1 MRICPSCK
9 TQAAEGAKFC
19 RKCGGALVPEEAA
32 TPQTVAKRQLLEA
45 RLKAEPQNTDL
56 LEEYSDLLLSVGLVE
71 EALVQLHTITEIGR
85 GNEALLLKIAEAY
98 RTIQQWDKAAAHI
111 RLALEVSAN
120 KSPLYERLANVL
132 LEGGRKEDAVQA
144 LAEQAKLTREN
155 YPILLRIRDLMRE
168 EGKHDD
174 LVTVC
179 RAILKQKPGEIATWS
194 ILADTLVASDK
205 RQEAAEAFQAILA
218 LNPNDPRANLYVG
231 IAKHDAAI
239 YSKEATLAD
248 ATALLNKAV
257 GGKSELPE
265 DEQNLALLYLASA
278 KLHSG
283 AATFAIKLDLQD
295 VEADKLTQKQLGLL
309 ADCFLLFGG
318 VAQNAGRGDEAIGS
332 YKESLRLHDCPSV
345 RKRLAEVHGQ
355 KGDQH
360 FLRGEY
366 RQARTQFEQGLS
378 YVAGDPSLA
387 AKRDEAKSRQDRKN
401 VRAMS
406 VAAALFVVAG
416 LAYAFWYYGQGAF
429 DITVN
434 PVTPFTLKSGTKTI
448 ASTDN
453 GKLRTDLLRYGA
465 YCLTANKDGYE
476 TVERQLKAGLGRRI
490 EKVEIALKPI
500 YGRLKVNSDP
510 PGAVV
515 TVQNTYEK
523 KSGTTPCEI
532 ADLFALSS
540 TIIVSLPECTP
551 FTIEKAICSAQT
563 LDLGTIVFKGSLK
576 LDSAPSGAQVF
587 IDKEHRGETPLE
599 ITGLLA
605 KSLFENS
612 ITAFRDVRA

>member
-1 MRICPSCK
+1 M
-9 TQAAEGAKFC
+9 
-19 RKCGGALVPEEAA
+19 
-32 TPQTVAKRQLLEA
+32 
-45 RLKAEPQNTDL
+45 
-56 LEEYSDLLLSVGLVE
+56 
-71 EALVQLHTITEIGR
+71 
-85 GNEALLLKIAEAY
+85 
-98 RTIQQWDKAAAHI
+98 
-111 RLALEVSAN
+111 
-120 KSPLYERLANVL
+120 
-132 LEGGRKEDAVQA
+132 
-144 LAEQAKLTREN
+144 
-155 YPILLRIRDLMRE
+155 
-168 EGKHDD
+168 
-174 LVTVC
+174 
-179 RAILKQKPGEIATWS
+179 
-194 ILADTLVASDK
+194 
-205 RQEAAEAFQAILA
+205 
-218 LNPNDPRANLYVG
+218 
-231 IAKHDAAI
+231 
-239 YSKEATLAD
+239 
-248 ATALLNKAV
+248 
-257 GGKSELPE
+257 
-265 DEQNLALLYLASA
+265 
-278 KLHSG
+278 
-283 AATFAIKLDLQD
+283 
-295 VEADKLTQKQLGLL
+295 EADKLTQKQLGLL